1 MCLFENSKILETG
14 IKMMQPDMIRTING
28 YKAYYAID
36 DMISQI
42 YTFEVKKEK
51 LILDTTVPDA
61 SVDLLFFEK
70 TSGKFGARIIGPT
83 KSRLSSYVT
92 FEENTSYI
100 GIRFKPCYPIMISG
114 IPVKESYNHIIPIT
128 ISDNIYKRIK
138 WYLKMNTE
146 TDEILLQIKSD
157 LSKYIVV
164 YDDGKQR
171 LINGI
176 IDYFICQKGQMNMKI
191 LSEKTGYSSY
201 YLNKVFLAHTN
212 YTVGQF
218 YSLLR
223 LHSILDQYEYN
234 KAISQNKIN
243 YACIANETGYCD
255 QAHLTREFKKF
266 MGITP
271 KKYWDKYNSNL

>member
-70 TSGKFGARIIGPT
+70 TSGEFGARIIGPT
-83 KSRLSSYVT
+83 KSRLSSYVV

>member
-14 IKMMQPDMIRTING
+14 IKMMQPDMIRMING
-28 YKAYYAID
+28 YKAYYTID

-70 TSGKFGARIIGPT
+70 TSGEFGARIIGPT
-83 KSRLSSYVT
+83 KSRLSSYVV

-171 LINGI
+171 LIDGI

-223 LHSILDQYEYN
+223 LHSILNQYEYN

>member
-70 TSGKFGARIIGPT
+70 TSGEFGARIIGPT
-83 KSRLSSYVT
+83 KSRLSSYVV

-171 LINGI
+171 LIDGI

-223 LHSILDQYEYN
+223 LHSILNQYEYN

>member
-36 DMISQI
+36 DMRSQI

-100 GIRFKPCYPIMISG
+100 GIRFKPCYSIMISG

-128 ISDNIYKRIK
+128 ISDNIYRRIK
-138 WYLKMNTE
+138 WYLKMSTE

-255 QAHLTREFKKF
+255 QAHLTREFKNF

>member
-14 IKMMQPDMIRTING
+14 IKMMQPDMIRMING
-28 YKAYYAID
+28 YKAYYTID
-36 DMISQI
+36 EMISQI

-70 TSGKFGARIIGPT
+70 TSGEFGARIIGPT
-83 KSRLSSYVT
+83 KSRLSSYVV

-138 WYLKMNTE
+138 WYLKMSTE

>member
-28 YKAYYAID
+28 YKAYYTID

-70 TSGKFGARIIGPT
+70 TSGEFGARIIGPT
-83 KSRLSSYVT
+83 KSRLSSYVV

-138 WYLKMNTE
+138 WYLKMSTE

-223 LHSILDQYEYN
+223 LHSILNQYEYN

>member
-14 IKMMQPDMIRTING
+14 IKMMQPDMIRMING
-28 YKAYYAID
+28 YKAYYTID

-70 TSGKFGARIIGPT
+70 TSGEFGARIIGPT
-83 KSRLSSYVT
+83 KSRLSSYVV

-138 WYLKMNTE
+138 WYLKMSTE

>member
-1 MCLFENSKILETG
+1 MCLFENSKVLETG

-70 TSGKFGARIIGPT
+70 ISGEFGARIIGPT
-83 KSRLSSYVT
+83 KSRLSSYVV

-100 GIRFKPCYPIMISG
+100 GIRFKPCYPIMISS

-128 ISDNIYKRIK
+128 ISDNIYRRIK
-138 WYLKMNTE
+138 WYLKMSTE

-176 IDYFICQKGQMNMKI
+176 IDYFICQKGQINVSRFFFKNGGMD
-191 LSEKTGYSSY
+191 LLFG
-201 YLNKVFLAHTN
+201 FLATP
-212 YTVGQF
+212 
-218 YSLLR
+218 R
-223 LHSILDQYEYN
+223 
-234 KAISQNKIN
+234 
-243 YACIANETGYCD
+243 
-255 QAHLTREFKKF
+255 TRE
-266 MGITP
+266 
-271 KKYWDKYNSNL
+271 

>member
-70 TSGKFGARIIGPT
+70 TSGEFGARIIGPT
-83 KSRLSSYVT
+83 KSRLSSYVV

-138 WYLKMNTE
+138 WYLKMSTE

-171 LINGI
+171 LIDGI

-223 LHSILDQYEYN
+223 LHSILNQYEYN